1 MEQINF
7 DHFDKEVT
15 CTFREETYS
24 VRDNGAV
31 FRHRREGVRKR
42 PLDEKWT
49 FGRPS
54 EKRGYM
60 YISSTVVHQIVA
72 TAFHGPKPT
81 NDHVVDHI
89 DTNKR
94 NNRPEN
100 LQWVTR
106 LDNILRNPISRRRVE
121 IAYGSIENFLK
132 NPAQPL
138 PGKLDPNFKWMRT
151 VSKREAEE
159 SYKRLLEWAKSGRNL
174 SGGNLD
180 EWLYTPGVEEQVKG
194 MEPDRLIESRR
205 PGALQKN
212 WKTPSEFP
220 LCPSYVGP
228 NALAD
233 YLKGLKEG
241 EVFARNQYGES
252 KVVLAALSEDSD
264 KLFVVCNNPAGVKEW
279 SFARV
284 FIDTQFF
291 VHESLGTFFTL
302 DGVKKQFTLA
312 RGLKWEG
319 GDTIDD
325 YS

>member
-1 MEQINF
+1 MEQIDI
-7 DHFDKEVT
+7 DHFEKEVT
-15 CTFREETYS
+15 CAFKEETYS

-31 FRHRREGVRKR
+31 FRHRKEGKRKR
-42 PLDEKWT
+42 PLDEQWT

-72 TAFHGPKPT
+72 TAFHGENPT
-81 NDHVVDHI
+81 KDHVVDHI

-100 LQWVTR
+100 LRWVTR
-106 LDNILRNPISRRRVE
+106 LDNILSNPISRRRVE

-138 PGKLDPNFKWMRT
+138 PGKLDQNFDWMRT
-151 VSKREAEE
+151 VTKKEAEE
-159 SYKRLLEWAKSGRNL
+159 SYKRLLDWAKSGRNP

-180 EWLYTPGVEEQVKG
+180 EWLYNPGSEKQVEG
-194 MEPDRLIESRR
+194 LEPDRLIESVT

-220 LCPSYVGP
+220 LCPSDVGP
-228 NALAD
+228 DALAD

-252 KVVLAALSEDSD
+252 KVVLTALSESSD
-264 KLFVVCNNPAGVKEW
+264 ELLVVCNNPQGIKEW
-279 SFARV
+279 SLAQV
-284 FIDTQFF
+284 SIDDQFF
-291 VHESLGTFFTL
+291 VHESRGTFFTL
-302 DGVKKQFTLA
+302 EGATKQFTLA
-312 RGLKWEG
+312 QGLEWEG
-319 GDTIDD
+319 GDSIDD